1 MPNQYRMRVQ
11 YLRHALPIGR
21 MREIAAVVRRAT
33 GPRCDCTVPIEIL
46 ITGFWRRC
54 WIRAR
59 VRCAIRKL
67 QRVLPAPLS
76 LDVAVIV
83 QQIIATEHQLPGCYQ
98 ITQRSD
104 DSHFALIRL
113 ALEVDGRCMTTNELL
128 AVLAEQYIALAMQ
141 QNGPSLLVPVDL
153 TSSRAGDTRR
163 PAALRPDPLGPCRDL
178 DERRA

>member
-1 MPNQYRMRVQ
+1 MPKGGRTRHCIVRIRTRMIPCLPCLTSL
-11 YLRHALPIGR
+11 LRGSSP
-21 MREIAAVVRRAT
+21 
-33 GPRCDCTVPIEIL
+33 VPVEIL
-46 ITGFWRRC
+46 ITNFCRRC

-59 VRCAIRKL
+59 VRRAIRKL

-113 ALEVDGRCMTTNELL
+113 ALEVDDRCMTTNELL

-141 QNGPSLLVPVDL
+141 QSGPSLLVPVDL
-153 TSSRAGDTRR
+153 TSSRAGDTCR